1 MAENQITQKMKR
13 HAVLVALK
21 AGHSDLEIARFL
33 KVARSFVH
41 KVRQELQ
48 SNNGT
53 VSKIAKRKENS
64 KRCDMMR
71 TDDFVEKIK
80 QAVDANPRNS
90 MRSHAKHFKVSEGT
104 IRNVVHEN
112 MGYKSYALKKGQF
125 LSKEMKENRLI
136 KSKMLLNKLKHPA
149 KQDLIWF
156 FSDEKNF
163 DQDQKVNR
171 RNDRWMCK
179 DPSEVP
185 RIMQNKFPASVM
197 VLGVVSSEGH
207 VMPPHFFP
215 QGLRVNSAAY
225 IEVLKTVVKPWID
238 SVRNGRLYV
247 FQQDS
252 APSHKARLTQEW
264 MAENFHDHVTP
275 DTWPP
280 NSPDLNPLDYYVWG
294 VIEKEVNEHFHNTL
308 DSLKAT
314 ILSVMSNM
322 SHEHLVTA
330 CRRFRSRVEAVIKA
344 DGGFFE

>member
-1 MAENQITQKMKR
+1 MAENQITQNMKR
-13 HAVLVALK
+13 HTVLVALK
-21 AGHSDLEIARFL
+21 AERSDLEIARFL

-41 KVRQELQ
+41 KVRQDLQ
-48 SNNGT
+48 SDNGT
-53 VSKIAKRKENS
+53 VSKTAKRKENS
-64 KRCDMMR
+64 TRFDKIR
-71 TDDFVEKIK
+71 TDDFVKEIK
-80 QAVDANPRNS
+80 QTVDANPRNS
-90 MRSHAKHFKVSEGT
+90 MRSLAKHYKVSEGT

-125 LSKEMKENRLI
+125 LSQKMKENRLL
-136 KSKMLLNKLKHPA
+136 KSKLLLNKFKDPA
-149 KQDLIWF
+149 TQDLVWF

-171 RNDRWMCK
+171 RNDRWLCE
-179 DPSEVP
+179 DSSEVP
-185 RIMQNKFPASVM
+185 IVMLNKFPASVM

-207 VMPPHFFP
+207 VMPPHFFAK
-215 QGLRVNSAAY
+215 GLKVNSAVY

-264 MAENFHDHVTP
+264 MAENFNDHVTP

-294 VIEKEVNEHFHNTL
+294 VVEKEVNEHFHNTL

-314 ILSVMSNM
+314 ILRVMSNM
-322 SHEHLVTA
+322 SQDHLVKA
-330 CRRFRSRVEAVIKA
+330 CMRFRSRVEAVIQA